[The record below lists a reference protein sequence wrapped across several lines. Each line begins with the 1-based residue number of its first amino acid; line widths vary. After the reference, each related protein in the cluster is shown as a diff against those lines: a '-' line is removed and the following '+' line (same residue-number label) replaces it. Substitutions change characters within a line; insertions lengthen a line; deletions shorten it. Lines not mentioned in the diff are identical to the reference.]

1 MSTLCH
7 ESRPMNS
14 HKAQRAPITVRSN
27 TSSGTFGSVYVV
39 EPDGS
44 ARLWERCTRWE
55 PLGLIRSR
63 ARAAL
68 SVKKE
73 AA

>member
-1 MSTLCH
+1 MNGLCH
-7 ESRPMNS
+7 ESRPVNS
-14 HKAQRAPITVRSN
+14 RKVQNTPITVRSN

-55 PLGLIRSR
+55 PRALVRSR
-63 ARAAL
+63 AAAAL
-68 SVKKE
+68 GVRKE

>member
-1 MSTLCH
+1 MTTRYH
-7 ESRPMNS
+7 ESRPVNS
-14 HKAQRAPITVRSN
+14 RKAQSAPITVRSN

-68 SVKKE
+68 GVKKE